1 MKTDGASENLKFL
14 SNTKTIPVQDEFT
27 MTEEVEFGN
36 YGEEPMD
43 SIDQFIE
50 IVKKTTMCS
59 DINIFTSNMQ
69 QVFTDYESICSID
82 DQQSINTLR

>member
-1 MKTDGASENLKFL
+1 MQRNTHSVLQETSQSHVYHAHVTMKTDGASENLKFL

-36 YGEEPMD
+36 YGDEPMD
-43 SIDQFIE
+43 SLDQFIE

-59 DINIFTSNMQ
+59 DINIFTSN
-69 QVFTDYESICSID
+69 
-82 DQQSINTLR
+82 L